1 MNLKQRATIVLTIAL
16 LGAQAAAFAQSG
28 QTQMAALDARFAG
41 ISVDPSAGPQAP
53 GGDAQTQPAAPQ
65 NQIPPAQTTD
75 SNAATP
81 APAQPNAPAPTQQQ
95 VSPQESAPQNATP
108 QMTPANSDQP
118 SPNTT
123 PATPTATQQ
132 SGAALPDSP
141 APQQAAP
148 AQTTPAQQTTQAQPA
163 GTAAAERA
171 RTRGGVASR
180 PAGVAIAPA
189 KQHQVRSILIKTGAI
204 LAGAAALG
212 TVYALHNATPSN
224 PPGAANGIRR

>member
-28 QTQMAALDARFAG
+28 QTQIAALDARFAG
-41 ISVDPSAGPQAP
+41 VAVDPSAGPQAP
-53 GGDAQTQPAAPQ
+53 GGDAQTQPATQQ

-81 APAQPNAPAPTQQQ
+81 APAQPNAPTPAPQAPQQ
-95 VSPQESAPQNATP
+95 VSPQQSAPQNNTP

-118 SPNTT
+118 SVNTA
-123 PATPTATQQ
+123 PATPAATQQ
-132 SGAALPDSP
+132 SSATQLPDSP

-148 AQTTPAQQTTQAQPA
+148 AQQNPPAQPA

-212 TVYALHNATPSN
+212 TVYALHSSTPSN

>member
-16 LGAQAAAFAQSG
+16 LGAQSAAFAQSG
-28 QTQMAALDARFAG
+28 QTQMAALDPRFAG
-41 ISVDPSAGPQAP
+41 INVDPSAGPQAP

-75 SNAATP
+75 SGAATP
-81 APAQPNAPAPTQQQ
+81 APAQPNTPTPAPQQT
-95 VSPQESAPQNATP
+95 SPQQSAPQNTAP
-108 QMTPANSDQP
+108 QMSPANSDQP
-118 SPNTT
+118 SANTT
-123 PATPTATQQ
+123 PAVPATTQQ
-132 SGAALPDSP
+132 TGTALPDSP

-148 AQTTPAQQTTQAQPA
+148 AQQAPTQQTTPAQPA

-212 TVYALHNATPSN
+212 TVYALHTATPSN